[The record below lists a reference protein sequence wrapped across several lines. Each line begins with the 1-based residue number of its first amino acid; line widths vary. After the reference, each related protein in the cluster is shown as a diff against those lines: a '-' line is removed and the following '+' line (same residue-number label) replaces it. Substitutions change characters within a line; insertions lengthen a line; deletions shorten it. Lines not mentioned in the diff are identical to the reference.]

1 LPMRAPLKLMI
12 GIGNGLRLMETKDVV
27 LEVLDTIFEELP
39 SEQDRRV
46 FSETVNSVALKI
58 SALLTIATIDEE
70 GDDRVLH

>member
-1 LPMRAPLKLMI
+1 MI

-58 SALLTIATIDEE
+58 SALLTVATIDEE